1 MIWNSGFQIMERA
14 ADVSANASTRV
25 SFHSRSVL
33 RVLYEPHNHFLTHP
47 HTWRANSASKFA
59 VYSSRNIER
68 DFNIQTS

>member
-59 VYSSRNIER
+59 AGGLP
-68 DFNIQTS
+68 